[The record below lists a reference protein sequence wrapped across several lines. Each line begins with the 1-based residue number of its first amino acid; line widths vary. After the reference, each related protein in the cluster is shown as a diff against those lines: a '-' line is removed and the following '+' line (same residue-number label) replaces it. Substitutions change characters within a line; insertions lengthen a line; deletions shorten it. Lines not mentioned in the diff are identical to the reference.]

1 MEDRRHAICFLAW
14 IQVAAKSPSL
24 GLRYNELPIRA
35 IWFTH
40 SALVFV
46 WEDILNLVNAFDL
59 HLCILHILQVKRA
72 LPPDVLAK
80 YEQRQAE
87 DAVVQAK
94 ITGLVSLI
102 SRDISIFLS
111 VC

>member
-1 MEDRRHAICFLAW
+1 MVNYFL
-14 IQVAAKSPSL
+14 
-24 GLRYNELPIRA
+24 Y
-35 IWFTH
+35 
-40 SALVFV
+40 V
-46 WEDILNLVNAFDL
+46 WEDILNLVNAFAL
-59 HLCILHILQVKRA
+59 HMFMLHILQVKRA

-94 ITGLVSLI
+94 ITGLVSLN
-102 SRDISIFLS
+102 SCVVSTFPS